1 MKGASWT
8 GGVGGTPCLAIGIS
22 SLVREDLK
30 NECGVSLPFT
40 ALACSPWGRKD
51 QERLKAVA

>member
-1 MKGASWT
+1 M
-8 GGVGGTPCLAIGIS
+8 AIGIS
-22 SLVREDLK
+22 SLVREDLE